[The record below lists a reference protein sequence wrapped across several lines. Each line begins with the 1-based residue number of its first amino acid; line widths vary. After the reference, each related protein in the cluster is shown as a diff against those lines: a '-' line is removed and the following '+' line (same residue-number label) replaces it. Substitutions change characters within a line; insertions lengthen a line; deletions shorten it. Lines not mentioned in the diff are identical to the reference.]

1 MANMVNDAL
10 MSPVRK
16 LDKTRVWVEVYDEGK
31 ANMRH
36 STTDCREIKRTG
48 ILKEQWTN

>member
-31 ANMRH
+31 AKYAPFDDRLPRN
-36 STTDCREIKRTG
+36 
-48 ILKEQWTN
+48 

>member
-16 LDKTRVWVEVYDEGK
+16 LDKTRVWLEVQDEGK
-31 ANMRH
+31 TKYAPFDEKVPRNPHDRYF
-36 STTDCREIKRTG
+36 
-48 ILKEQWTN
+48 